1 VKKTTIA
8 GVIVGAVALAMSSC
22 SSSSDGTAPT
32 STGPAKVAP
41 PAILQA
47 GTLKICA
54 PNDGTPPN
62 VYHDETGALVGS
74 EVDLGKAIAAHLG
87 LKPDFVQSAFAAV
100 IPTLQA
106 KQCDVIMA
114 QLYIKPE
121 REKVVDFVPYLYS
134 GTGIAVSKERPAD
147 ITGMDDSLCGKK
159 VMVAV
164 GTTAESLSQEQSD
177 KCTAAGK
184 PSIDINRN
192 NHADVSI
199 QQVQNGQVDAYLDTA
214 ETLGY
219 YATKTGAQIQMAGQ
233 PFGTIGGG
241 CGEGEVQLKKATHFF
256 CGVSLHSAAA
266 QNLTKFSGGQIR
278 NPAHTCQ
285 ELQYGDREF
294 RRSDGARQQISS
306 GCGSDQHIIS
316 DARSLTFNNSLI
328 AR

>member
-1 VKKTTIA
+1 MEETVNKIA
-8 GVIVGAVALAMSSC
+8 IACMFVATVALSGC
-22 SSSSDGTAPT
+22 SSSSDESAPT

-74 EVDLGKAIAAHLG
+74 EVDLGKAIATNLG
-87 LKPDFVQSAFAAV
+87 LKPDFVESAFAAV

-121 REKVVDFVPYLYS
+121 REKVVDFVPYVYS

-147 ITGMDDSLCGKK
+147 ITGLDDTLCGKK
-159 VMVAV
+159 VIVAV
-164 GTTAESLSQEQSD
+164 ATTAEALSQEQSE

-184 PSIDINRN
+184 PGLDISRN
-192 NHADVSI
+192 SHADVSI

-214 ETLGY
+214 ESLGY
-219 YATKTGAQIQMAGQ
+219 YATKTGAQIQMAGE
-233 PFGTIGGG
+233 PFGTIKIGAAT
-241 CGEGEVQLKKATHFF
+241 LKGNTA
-256 CGVSLHSAAA
+256 LHTAIQDALNQVEA
-266 QNLTKFSGGQIR
+266 DGTYNKILEQWGQ
-278 NPAHTCQ
+278 
-285 ELQYGDREF
+285 
-294 RRSDGARQQISS
+294 SDLSIQK
-306 GCGSDQHIIS
+306 
-316 DARSLTFNNSLI
+316 
-328 AR
+328 

>member
-1 VKKTTIA
+1 MKKTVIA
-8 GVIVGAVALAMSSC
+8 GVVAGAVALALSGC
-22 SSSSDGTAPT
+22 SSSSDGSTPAV
-32 STGPAKVAP
+32 TGPAKVAP

-54 PNDGTPPN
+54 PNDGTPPS

-74 EVDLGKAIAAHLG
+74 EVDLGKALAAQLG
-87 LKPDFVQSAFAAV
+87 LKPDYVQSAFAAV

-121 REKVVDFVPYLYS
+121 REQVVDFVPYLYS

-219 YATKTGAQIQMAGQ
+219 YATKTGAKIQMAGQ
-233 PFGTIGGG
+233 PFGTIKIGAATLKGNT
-241 CGEGEVQLKKATHFF
+241 QLHDVIQQALNELENNGTYAKII
-256 CGVSLHSAAA
+256 
-266 QNLTKFSGGQIR
+266 GQWG
-278 NPAHTCQ
+278 Q
-285 ELQYGDREF
+285 
-294 RRSDGARQQISS
+294 SDLSIQK
-306 GCGSDQHIIS
+306 
-316 DARSLTFNNSLI
+316 
-328 AR
+328 

>member
-1 VKKTTIA
+1 VNKLAIA
-8 GVIVGAVALAMSSC
+8 FVIAGAVALSGC
-22 SSSSDGTAPT
+22 SSSSDESAPT
-32 STGPAKVAP
+32 SSGPAKVAP

-74 EVDLGKAIAAHLG
+74 EVDLGKAIAAQLG
-87 LKPDFVQSAFAAV
+87 LKPDFVESAFAAV

-121 REKVVDFVPYLYS
+121 REKVVDFVPYVYS
-134 GTGIAVSKERPAD
+134 GTGIAVSKDRPAD
-147 ITGMDDSLCGKK
+147 ITGLDDTLCGKK
-159 VMVAV
+159 VIVAV
-164 GTTAESLSQEQSD
+164 ATTAEALSQEQSE

-184 PSIDINRN
+184 PGIDISRN
-192 NHADVSI
+192 SHADVSI

-233 PFGTIGGG
+233 PFGTIKIGAATLKGNTALHNAIQDALN
-241 CGEGEVQLKKATHFF
+241 QLEADGTYAKIID
-256 CGVSLHSAAA
+256 
-266 QNLTKFSGGQIR
+266 QWGQADLSI
-278 NPAHTCQ
+278 Q
-285 ELQYGDREF
+285 K
-294 RRSDGARQQISS
+294 
-306 GCGSDQHIIS
+306 
-316 DARSLTFNNSLI
+316 
-328 AR
+328 

>member
-1 VKKTTIA
+1 MKKTVLAGAIA
-8 GVIVGAVALAMSSC
+8 SAAVLALSGC
-22 SSSSDGTAPT
+22 SSSGESTPAP
-32 STGPAKVAP
+32 TGPAKVAP

-54 PNDGTPPN
+54 PNDGTPPS

-74 EVDLGKAIAAHLG
+74 EVDLGKALAAQLG
-87 LKPDFVQSAFAAV
+87 LKPDYVQSAFAAV

-134 GTGIAVSKERPAD
+134 GTGIAVSKQRPAD

-219 YATKTGAQIQMAGQ
+219 YETKTGAQIQMAGQ
-233 PFGTIGGG
+233 PFGTIKIGAAT
-241 CGEGEVQLKKATHFF
+241 LKGNT
-256 CGVSLHSAAA
+256 
-266 QNLTKFSGGQIR
+266 
-278 NPAHTCQ
+278 
-285 ELQYGDREF
+285 ELQNAIAQALSELEGNGTY
-294 RRSDGARQQISS
+294 AK
-306 GCGSDQHIIS
+306 IIGEWGQTDLS
-316 DARSLTFNNSLI
+316 I
-328 AR
+328 QK

>member
-1 VKKTTIA
+1 MKKTVIACAIA
-8 GVIVGAVALAMSSC
+8 GAAALALSGC
-22 SSSSDGTAPT
+22 SSSSDESTPAP
-32 STGPAKVAP
+32 TGPAKVAP

-54 PNDGTPPN
+54 PNDGTPPS

-74 EVDLGKAIAAHLG
+74 EVDLGKALAAQLG
-87 LKPDFVQSAFAAV
+87 LKADYVQSAFAAV

-121 REKVVDFVPYLYS
+121 REQVVDFVPYLYS
-134 GTGIAVSKERPAD
+134 GTGIAVSKEHPAD

-164 GTTAESLSQEQSD
+164 GTTAESLSQEQSG

-233 PFGTIGGG
+233 PFGTIKIGAAT
-241 CGEGEVQLKKATHFF
+241 LKGNTE
-256 CGVSLHSAAA
+256 LHNAIQQALNELETNGTYA
-266 QNLTKFSGGQIR
+266 KIIAEWGQ
-278 NPAHTCQ
+278 
-285 ELQYGDREF
+285 
-294 RRSDGARQQISS
+294 SDLSIQK
-306 GCGSDQHIIS
+306 
-316 DARSLTFNNSLI
+316 
-328 AR
+328 

>member
-1 VKKTTIA
+1 MKKTVLAGIIA
-8 GVIVGAVALAMSSC
+8 GAAVLALSGC
-22 SSSSDGTAPT
+22 SSSGESTPAP
-32 STGPAKVAP
+32 TGPAKVAP

-54 PNDGTPPN
+54 PNDGTPPS

-74 EVDLGKAIAAHLG
+74 EVDLGKALAAQLG
-87 LKPDFVQSAFAAV
+87 LKPDYVQSAFAAV

-134 GTGIAVSKERPAD
+134 GTGIAVSKQRPAD

-233 PFGTIGGG
+233 PFGTIKIGAAT
-241 CGEGEVQLKKATHFF
+241 LKGNT
-256 CGVSLHSAAA
+256 
-266 QNLTKFSGGQIR
+266 
-278 NPAHTCQ
+278 
-285 ELQYGDREF
+285 ELQNAIAQALSELEGNGTY
-294 RRSDGARQQISS
+294 AK
-306 GCGSDQHIIS
+306 IIGEWGQTDLS
-316 DARSLTFNNSLI
+316 I
-328 AR
+328 QK

>member
-1 VKKTTIA
+1 MEETVNKIA
-8 GVIVGAVALAMSSC
+8 IACVFVAAVALSGC
-22 SSSSDGTAPT
+22 SSSSDDSAPA

-74 EVDLGKAIAAHLG
+74 EVDLGKAIAANLG
-87 LKPDFVQSAFAAV
+87 LKPDFVESAFAAV

-121 REKVVDFVPYLYS
+121 REKVVDFVPYVYS

-147 ITGMDDSLCGKK
+147 ITGLDDTLCGKK
-159 VMVAV
+159 VIVAV
-164 GTTAESLSQEQSD
+164 ATTAEALSQEQSE

-184 PSIDINRN
+184 PGLDISRN
-192 NHADVSI
+192 SHADVSI

-214 ETLGY
+214 ESLGY
-219 YATKTGAQIQMAGQ
+219 YATKTGAQIQMAGE
-233 PFGTIGGG
+233 PFGTIKIGAAT
-241 CGEGEVQLKKATHFF
+241 LKGNTA
-256 CGVSLHSAAA
+256 LHTAIQDALNQVEA
-266 QNLTKFSGGQIR
+266 DGTYNKILEQWGQ
-278 NPAHTCQ
+278 
-285 ELQYGDREF
+285 
-294 RRSDGARQQISS
+294 SDLSIQK
-306 GCGSDQHIIS
+306 
-316 DARSLTFNNSLI
+316 
-328 AR
+328 

>member
-1 VKKTTIA
+1 MHKTVIA
-8 GVIVGAVALAMSSC
+8 GIVAGVLVLAMPGC
-22 SSSSDGTAPT
+22 SSSSDESSPA

-41 PAILQA
+41 PAILQE

-74 EVDLGKAIAAHLG
+74 EVDLGKAIAAQLG
-87 LKPDFVQSAFAAV
+87 LKPDFVESAFAAV

-121 REKVVDFVPYLYS
+121 REKVVDFVPYVYS
-134 GTGIAVSKERPAD
+134 GTGIAVSKDKPAD
-147 ITGMDDSLCGKK
+147 IAGMDDSLCGKK

-164 GTTAESLSQEQSD
+164 GTTAEALSQEQSD

-184 PSIDINRN
+184 PGIDINRN
-192 NHADVSI
+192 NHADVSL

-219 YATKTGAQIQMAGQ
+219 YATKTGARIQMAGQ
-233 PFGTIGGG
+233 PFGTIKIGAAT
-241 CGEGEVQLKKATHFF
+241 LKGNTE
-256 CGVSLHSAAA
+256 LHDAIQAA
-266 QNLTKFSGGQIR
+266 LTELESNGSYDKIIDQWGQ
-278 NPAHTCQ
+278 
-285 ELQYGDREF
+285 
-294 RRSDGARQQISS
+294 SDLSIKK
-306 GCGSDQHIIS
+306 
-316 DARSLTFNNSLI
+316 
-328 AR
+328 